1 MRYVIMANG
10 KGTRWAEYGGIPKHL
25 IKVEGETLL
34 DRTSRLVH
42 AADPEAEVIIS
53 SADERCEA
61 DGATRYVPV
70 RNELEIDRFVPE
82 LTCDNMVFLYG
93 DTYYN
98 ESLIEQIVTAS
109 VRDLLF
115 FGDEKTIFAIKVG
128 KGEVMSRHFQR
139 VRDSFLAGNLAT
151 CKGWQVY
158 QSYLQIEHGMTDVAD
173 HVIGPEYVMV
183 HDGTGD
189 FNTPED
195 FHAFERESI

>member
-25 IKVEGETLL
+25 ITVQGETLL

-42 AADPEAEVIIS
+42 ASDPEAEVIIS

-61 DGATRYVPV
+61 KGATRYVPV

-82 LTCDNMVFLYG
+82 LTADGVVFLYG
-93 DTYYN
+93 DTYYK
-98 ESLIEQIVTAS
+98 EALISQIVEAP

-128 KGEVMSRHFQR
+128 KGDVMSRHFQR
-139 VRDSFLAGNLAT
+139 VRDSFLAGKLTT

-158 QSYLQIEHGMTDVAD
+158 QSYLQLEHNMPDVAD
-173 HVIGPEYVMV
+173 HVIGPEYVLV

-189 FNTPED
+189 FNTPDD
-195 FHAFERESI
+195 FEAFKAK